1 MHIDWIQIL
10 HCVSTSSVTSHYL
23 CRGFLQFLQLPVR
36 VEHSCAVMDNAS
48 DLLTVVMGLENALM
62 AVMRLDVV
70 SIHSGWAII
79 ITAIILAVPV
89 VPKTQYILS
98 P

>member
-70 SIHSGWAII
+70 SYHDGPSSLHLLH
-79 ITAIILAVPV
+79 TACNSTA
-89 VPKTQYILS
+89 KTQGLI
-98 P
+98 